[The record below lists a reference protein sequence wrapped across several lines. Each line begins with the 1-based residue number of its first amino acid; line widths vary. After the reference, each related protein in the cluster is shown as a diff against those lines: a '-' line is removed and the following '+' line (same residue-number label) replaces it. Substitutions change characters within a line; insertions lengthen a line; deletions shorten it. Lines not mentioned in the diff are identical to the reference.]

1 LVEAAL
7 DQLII
12 FQNILSHVTKPSRP
26 YLILTDA
33 AICCSPDG
41 ATMTNEHTLVPAD
54 HADEDFLNDHPEDVE
69 FESLGDYHRMAAMH
83 YSQAAKHHTL
93 AGDADDHGHEE
104 SRNSHAF
111 LAYRHQL
118 VANQYAEIAVIE
130 SDYQGEEDEEQLS
143 AT

>member
-1 LVEAAL
+1 
-7 DQLII
+7 
-12 FQNILSHVTKPSRP
+12 
-26 YLILTDA
+26 
-33 AICCSPDG
+33 
-41 ATMTNEHTLVPAD
+41 MTNEHTLVPD
-54 HADEDFLNDHPEDVE
+54 NHVDEELLNDHPEDVD

-93 AGDADDHGHEE
+93 AADADDHGHEE

-130 SDYQGEEDEEQLS
+130 SDELGEEETDALS